1 MYIIETINKN
11 PVGCIQTLDI
21 GLQNDE
27 FKKKVYQALI
37 EYFDANDVKLDEKSF
52 AEDENGYVLEAIIDN
67 KRYRFSILKI
77 KVY

>member
-11 PVGCIQTLDI
+11 PVGCIQTFDI

-37 EYFDANDVKLDEKSF
+37 EYFDASDVKLDEKSF
-52 AEDENGYVLEAIIDN
+52 REDEDGYVLEAIIDN